1 MLQPGK
7 SAVAPVA
14 DFEWY
19 DGSKSGSYGT
29 SHEVTLLAFAY
40 VQHAESAVGGI
51 GTVKRLFSQVCED
64 GCNVKILQRISLSN
78 LKTRAAARKKRS
90 RPGGRLQVVR
100 REQVGL

>member
-14 DFEWY
+14 DFKWY

-64 GCNVKILQRISLSN
+64 GCNGFFVSLF
-78 LKTRAAARKKRS
+78 
-90 RPGGRLQVVR
+90 
-100 REQVGL
+100 